1 MHSSIRQVKVVTEMG
16 TIVKFVGWY
25 YFRQDVCRL
34 HSFTDSSVIKT
45 DQKQIETKEE
55 RVAEGIETNRN
66 GGTSRERITGNRQ

>member
-1 MHSSIRQVKVVTEMG
+1 VHSSIRQVKVVTEMG

-34 HSFTDSSVIKT
+34 YSFTDSSVIKT
-45 DQKQIETKEE
+45 DQKQMKTKEE

-66 GGTSRERITGNRQ
+66 GSTSRERITGNRQ

>member
-1 MHSSIRQVKVVTEMG
+1 MG
-16 TIVKFVGWY
+16 TTIKFVGWY

-45 DQKQIETKEE
+45 DQTQMETEEE

-66 GGTSRERITGNRQ
+66 RHISRANNG